1 MKLILLGAP
10 GAGKGTQADIIK
22 KKLNIPTISTGNILR
37 AAVKNGTPTGLK
49 AKEYMDAGK
58 LVPDEVIIGIINER
72 LQESDCANGYILDGV
87 PRTIAQAEALEQA
100 GIRFDAVVA
109 IEIHCGGYH
118 TGDPA
123 GVGSGRMITLKS
135 PHEIE
140 LMRRAGKITAAARAL
155 ARDMVKPGVTTAQ
168 IDKAV
173 FQFIKEQ
180 GATPS
185 FLHYNG
191 YPASVCVSVND
202 EIIHGIPG
210 KRVLQE
216 GDIVSVDVGAF
227 IGGFHGDCAGTYPC
241 GQVSDEA
248 LRLIRVTQQSFFEG
262 MKYAREGYRLSDI
275 SAAVQAYVEANGFSV
290 VREYVGHGV
299 GRQMHEAP
307 EVPNY
312 GKPGHGPRLLRGM
325 TIAVEPMVNA
335 GTAAIRQ
342 MPDGWTVRTA
352 DGKNAAHYE
361 NTVLITAGEP
371 ELLTDPEKS
380 LV

>member
-1 MKLILLGAP
+1 
-10 GAGKGTQADIIK
+10 
-22 KKLNIPTISTGNILR
+22 
-37 AAVKNGTPTGLK
+37 
-49 AKEYMDAGK
+49 
-58 LVPDEVIIGIINER
+58 
-72 LQESDCANGYILDGV
+72 
-87 PRTIAQAEALEQA
+87 
-100 GIRFDAVVA
+100 
-109 IEIHCGGYH
+109 
-118 TGDPA
+118 
-123 GVGSGRMITLKS
+123 MITLKS

-140 LMRRAGKITAAARAL
+140 LMRRAGKITAAARAV

-180 GATPS
+180 GAIPS

-241 GQVSDEA
+241 GQVSDQA
-248 LRLIRVTQQSFFEG
+248 LDLIRVTQQCFFEG
-262 MKYAREGYRLSDI
+262 IKFAREGYRLSDI
-275 SAAVQAYVEANGFSV
+275 SHAVQEYAESHGYSI
-290 VREYVGHGV
+290 VREYVGHGI
-299 GRQMHEAP
+299 GRRMHESP
-307 EVPNY
+307 EVPNF
-312 GKPGHGPRLLRGM
+312 GNPGHGPRLLRGL

-335 GTAAIRQ
+335 GSAAIRQ
-342 MPDGWTVRTA
+342 MPDGWTVKTA

-361 NTVLITAGEP
+361 NTILITDGDP
-371 ELLTDPEKS
+371 ELLTDASDS

>member
-1 MKLILLGAP
+1 
-10 GAGKGTQADIIK
+10 
-22 KKLNIPTISTGNILR
+22 
-37 AAVKNGTPTGLK
+37 
-49 AKEYMDAGK
+49 
-58 LVPDEVIIGIINER
+58 
-72 LQESDCANGYILDGV
+72 
-87 PRTIAQAEALEQA
+87 
-100 GIRFDAVVA
+100 
-109 IEIHCGGYH
+109 
-118 TGDPA
+118 
-123 GVGSGRMITLKS
+123 MITLKS
-135 PHEIE
+135 AHEIE

-155 ARDMVKPGVTTAQ
+155 ARSMVKPGVTTQQ

-173 FQFIKEQ
+173 FDFIKAQ

-216 GDIVSVDVGAF
+216 GDIVSVDVGAY

-248 LRLIRVTQQSFFEG
+248 MRLIRVTQQSFFEG
-262 MKYAREGYRLSDI
+262 IKFAREGYRLSDI
-275 SAAVQAYVEANGFSV
+275 SHAVQEYVEAQGFGI
-290 VREYVGHGV
+290 VREYVGHGI
-299 GRQMHEAP
+299 GRNMHEAP

-325 TIAVEPMVNA
+325 TLAVEPMVNA
-335 GTAAIRQ
+335 GSAAIMQ
-342 MPDGWTVRTA
+342 MADGWTVKTA
-352 DGKNAAHYE
+352 DGKYAAHYE
-361 NTVLITAGEP
+361 NTILITAGEP
-371 ELLTDPEKS
+371 ELLTDATES